1 MIIYVV
7 KSSKGSYEDYREW
20 IEKAFYKKEDAEKYA
35 KELDIQHNFTP
46 DFITDEFE
54 TAFREADYETPEWPE
69 YNGEE
74 GYNSK
79 EYQEY
84 CKVNREADYNFI
96 INYLKDKGFE
106 VTREM
111 IDTYEKWES
120 DQYDTYYQSIIEEVE
135 LV

>member
-7 KSSKGSYEDYREW
+7 KSSKGSYEDYSEW
-20 IEKAFYKKEDAEKYA
+20 IEKAFYKKEDAKKYA
-35 KELDIQHNFTP
+35 RELDLQHSFIP
-46 DFITDEFE
+46 DFVTDEFE
-54 TAFREADYETPEWPE
+54 AAFQEANYEAPEWPE
-69 YNGEE
+69 YNGK
-74 GYNSK
+74 GSYNSK

-84 CKVNREADYNFI
+84 CKVNTEAGYNFI

-111 IDTYEKWES
+111 IDTYEKWDS
-120 DQYDTYYQSIIEEVE
+120 DQYDTYYPSTIEEVE